1 MADYTLS
8 ARIVGDASSLNKSV
22 NKANSVLSEFKKG
35 ANDTSKQS
43 SKAFNQISKDG
54 EKLSNNIKKTWSEL
68 SKETGKSIQ
77 ELKKQAESLAKTYQ
91 SQGVNIPLSYKK
103 AYADLGVDIRKSK
116 NELQEF
122 EKTGSKAT
130 QGLNTNFS
138 SLKSKIT
145 GLIASLGLMKITI
158 QGITSSTELET
169 KLSKVSTMFGNVNVD
184 TKNLRKKLLDL
195 GVQTGLSANELSE
208 GLYNALSAGIPVTQ
222 DMSESLEFLK
232 TSTMLAK
239 GGFTSTEKSVD
250 ALTTVLNGYKM
261 KTSEAN
267 KVSDM
272 LLMTQNKGK
281 TTVDELAG
289 SLANVTPTAA
299 AMNVQFEQVS
309 ASLATMTAQGIPTAQ
324 STTMLNQLFAELG
337 KEGQQA
343 SKNLA
348 LATQNTK
355 YAGMSFQDMMKKGVP
370 LNEVLNL
377 MSKYANENGLSLLDM
392 FGSIEAGKS
401 VLALSGQNAQ
411 MYANNLDAM
420 KNSSGAT
427 KDASDKMNDTLAV
440 QFDRLKAVA
449 NSTLISFFD
458 KLKPAISKVLDV
470 SINFLSNLEE
480 YKPILEPIAWTL
492 GVLAT
497 AFIAYNLQAGI
508 ATGITTALAGAFAF
522 LTSPITLI
530 IVAIALLVAG
540 IMHLWKTNETF
551 RNIVI
556 EAWTSIQATLSNIWN
571 NILKPIFQ
579 EITRIVMDIWNNG
592 IKPLWDKIQ
601 EFVVF
606 FVGVLSELWNKIAP
620 FVNMFVD
627 KFGGVIVQVVQSVA
641 RAFGNSIK
649 NIMSLLGSWLDN
661 IKQVISG
668 VKKVFTGIID
678 FITGVF
684 KGNWKQAW
692 QGIVD
697 IFKGIFE
704 TIGGLVKMPLNAVVG
719 AVNGIISRLNGISID
734 IPDWVPGLGGKHFG
748 VNIPT
753 IPYLKR
759 GTNNFEGGF
768 ARINEGGRGELVNL
782 PNGTQVIPHDI
793 SIKYAKESARINSN
807 YTSDIDYNK
816 IGEYVVKS
824 SGIYAQ
830 KLADGIEKGIAKIK
844 VVSNNRETARFM
856 VDLGFVR
863 G

>member
-1 MADYTLS
+1 MPDYTLS
-8 ARIVGDASSLNKSV
+8 AKIVGDASSLNKSV
-22 NKANSVLSEFKKG
+22 GKANSSLAGLKKG
-35 ANDTSKQS
+35 VNETSKQS
-43 SKAFNQISKDG
+43 SKAFKQISKDG
-54 EKLSNNIKKTWSEL
+54 EKAFDALS
-68 SKETGKSIQ
+68 
-77 ELKKQAESLAKTYQ
+77 
-91 SQGVNIPLSYKK
+91 
-103 AYADLGVDIRKSK
+103 
-116 NELQEF
+116 
-122 EKTGSKAT
+122 
-130 QGLNTNFS
+130 TNFS
-138 SLKSKIT
+138 SLKSKIA

-169 KLSKVSTMFGNVNVD
+169 KLSKVSTMFGDVNVD
-184 TKNLRKKLLDL
+184 TKNLRKNLLDL
-195 GVQTGLSANELSE
+195 SVQTGLSANELSE

-222 DMSESLEFLK
+222 NMSESLEFLK

-401 VLALSGQNAQ
+401 ALALSGQNAQ

-427 KDASDKMNDTLAV
+427 KDASDKMNATLAV

-458 KLKPAISKVLDV
+458 KLKPAISKVLDA

-480 YKPILEPIAWTL
+480 YNPILEPIAWTL

-530 IVAIALLVAG
+530 IAGIALLVAG
-540 IMHLWKTNETF
+540 IMYLWKTNEAF

-556 EAWTSIQATLSNIWN
+556 QAWTSIQSTLSNIYN
-571 NILKPIFQ
+571 SILKPIFQ
-579 EITRIVMDIWNNG
+579 ELAVIVMDIWNNG
-592 IKPLWDKIQ
+592 LKPLWDKLVS
-601 EFVVF
+601 FVVF
-606 FVGVLSELWNKIAP
+606 VISAVTDMWNAISP

-627 KFGGVIVQVVQSVA
+627 KFGGVIIQVISSVA

-649 NIMSLLGSWLDN
+649 NIMSLLGAWLDN
-661 IKQVISG
+661 IKQVIDG
-668 VKKVFTGIID
+668 VKQTFNGIINFVTGVFTGNWQKAWN
-678 FITGVF
+678 GV
-684 KGNWKQAW
+684 K
-692 QGIVD
+692 D
-697 IFKGIFE
+697 IFRGIFE
-704 TIGGLVKMPLNAVVG
+704 SLGGLIKTPLNAIVGVV
-719 AVNGIISRLNGISID
+719 NDMISRINGISID
-734 IPDWVPGLGGKHFG
+734 IPDWVPGIGGKHFG
-748 VNIPT
+748 ANIPK

-759 GTNNFEGGF
+759 GTDNFIGGF

-793 SIKYAKESARINSN
+793 SLKYAKESARVNENS
-807 YTSDIDYNK
+807 TTDIDYSK
-816 IGEYVVKS
+816 IGEYVANTSNV
-824 SGIYAQ
+824 YA
-830 KLADGIEKGIAKIK
+830 KKIADGLEKGIAKIK
-844 VVSNNRETARFM
+844 MVSNNRETARFL
-856 VDLGFVR
+856 VDLGFAK